1 MAQSTT
7 PPTDSIEKHGVSIAP
22 ATDDELKRW
31 NDLVSQSPHGT
42 VYHRLEALEVQAD
55 HAGAELTPLVGY
67 KGQEPICLFP
77 LFSLSKAGIQGV
89 FSPPP
94 DLWVSYLGPALLN
107 FEHLKQRRA
116 EKRHRRVV
124 EAAVEWIDTVL
135 DPSYT
140 HFRTACGYDDP
151 RPFEWNEFDVTP
163 RYTYHVDLSPGEE
176 ELLDSFSSDARQNVR
191 TDADYDID
199 VEGAAAIER
208 IIEQVRLRHEEQGES
223 YTVTPEFVTDLYRRL
238 PDGSVRP
245 YVLRADDEFVGGMV
259 TLAHDDTVYRWQGGA
274 KTDHDLPVNDLLD
287 WQIMRDA
294 MERGET
300 TYNLVGANNP
310 RLCDYKAKFAPEVV
324 QYHSLGRRNAG
335 LKVAAKF
342 YRRFIR

>member
-7 PPTDSIEKHGVSIAP
+7 PPTDPIEKRGVRVGL
-22 ATDDELKRW
+22 ATDDDLERW
-31 NDLVSQSPHGT
+31 NDLASRSPHGT
-42 VYHRLEALEVQAD
+42 VYHRLEALEVQAA
-55 HAGAELTPLVGY
+55 HAGAELFPLVGY
-67 KGQEPICLFP
+67 KGQEPVCLFP
-77 LFSLSKAGIQGV
+77 VFSLSKAGIRGV

-107 FEHLKQRRA
+107 FESLKQRRA
-116 EKRHRRVV
+116 EKRHRRLV
-124 EAAVEWIDTVL
+124 EAALGWVDETL
-135 DPSYT
+135 DPSYI

-151 RPFEWNEFDVTP
+151 RPFEWNGFDVTP
-163 RYTYHVDLSPGEE
+163 RYTYHVDLTPGPDA
-176 ELLDSFSSDARQNVR
+176 LLDSFSSDARRNVR
-191 TDADYDID
+191 TDADYTVD
-199 VEGAAAIER
+199 VEGVDAIER
-208 IIEQVRLRHEEQGES
+208 IVEQVRRRHEEQGES
-223 YTVTPEFVTDLYRRL
+223 YAVTPAFVTDLHRRL
-238 PDGSVRP
+238 PDGCVRP
-245 YVLRADDEFVGGMV
+245 YVFRADGEFVSGMV
-259 TLAHDDTVYRWQGGA
+259 TLAHGDTVHRWQGGA

-287 WQIMRDA
+287 WHIMRDA

-342 YRRFIR
+342 YKRFIR